1 MARIN
6 RIPQSVHTHEGGK
19 AKRCTAEAMLR
30 RSVLSCLLWENEF
43 YEDGETI
50 ANRIE
55 SLVRDVHPSTVA
67 KLAVE
72 ARHEM
77 KLRHAPL
84 LLATAMVK
92 LPTHRSLVADT
103 LKQIVNRPDEL
114 SEFLAIYWKNGKCP
128 VANQVKIGLG
138 NAFKK
143 FNEYQLAKWNRSAEI
158 KLRDVMRICHP
169 KPDNSAQSDM
179 WKRLLNDELVTPDT
193 HEVAMSAK
201 GADKGSE
208 WTRLIE
214 KNKLG
219 GMAVLK
225 NLRRMENDGV
235 DRDMIKKAIR
245 QMNTD
250 YVLPYRFISAAKYA
264 PALESDLEDSMI
276 ECLNT
281 AEKMKGRTVLLVD
294 VSASMHSQVSGKS
307 EITRLDAA
315 CGLGILLREICEDID
330 IYTFSRKL
338 VRVPSRRGFALRD
351 AIVNSQDHSST
362 YLGASVTA
370 LSLPKDKSIRFEG
383 MYRGHLTFDGQGLN
397 PDRLIVISDE
407 QSNDKVPDPKSKGYM
422 INVASNKYG
431 VGYGAWTHCDGW
443 SESVVR
449 WIQELETEQF

>member
-1 MARIN
+1 
-6 RIPQSVHTHEGGK
+6 
-19 AKRCTAEAMLR
+19 
-30 RSVLSCLLWENEF
+30 
-43 YEDGETI
+43 
-50 ANRIE
+50 
-55 SLVRDVHPSTVA
+55 
-67 KLAVE
+67 
-72 ARHEM
+72 
-77 KLRHAPL
+77 
-84 LLATAMVK
+84 MVK
-92 LPTHRSLVADT
+92 LPTHRSLVSET
-103 LKQIVNRPDEL
+103 LKQIVSRPDEL
-114 SEFLAIYWKNGKCP
+114 SEFLAIYWKDGKCP

-138 NAFKK
+138 DAFKK
-143 FNEYQLAKWNRSAEI
+143 FNEYQLAKWNRSSEI

-169 KPDNSAQSDM
+169 KPDNSLQSNL

-208 WTRLIE
+208 WERLISD
-214 KNKLG
+214 NKLG

-235 DRDMIKKAIR
+235 SRDMIRKAIK

-281 AEKMKGRTVLLVD
+281 AEKMKGKTTLLID
-294 VSASMHSQVSGKS
+294 VSGSMDNQVSGKS
-307 EITRLDAA
+307 DITRLDAA
-315 CGLGILLREICEDID
+315 CGLAILLREICEDVD
-330 IYTFSRKL
+330 IFTFSRKI

-351 AIVNSQDHSST
+351 AIVQSQAHSST
-362 YLGASVTA
+362 YLGASVSA
-370 LSLPKDKSIRFEG
+370 LYLPKDKSIRFKG
-383 MYRGHLTFDGQGLN
+383 HYQGHLTFEGQGLN

-407 QSNDKVPDPKSKGYM
+407 QSHDPVPDPKSKGYM

-431 VGYGAWTHCDGW
+431 VGYNAWTHCDGW

>member
-1 MARIN
+1 MASIN
-6 RIPQSVHTHEGGK
+6 KIPQSVKTHEGAK
-19 AKRCTAEAMLR
+19 AKRITAEQALR

-43 YEDGETI
+43 YESGETI
-50 ANRIE
+50 AKRIQ
-55 SLVRDVHPSTVA
+55 SLVKDVSAETVA
-67 KLAVE
+67 KLAIE

-84 LLATAMVK
+84 LLVAAMVK
-92 LPTHRSLVADT
+92 LPSHRHVVAST
-103 LKQIVNRPDEL
+103 LNAIVNRPDEL
-114 SEFLAIYWKNGKCP
+114 SEFLAIYWKDGKCP
-128 VANQVKIGLG
+128 VANQVKKGLG
-138 NAFKK
+138 DAFKK
-143 FNEYQLAKWNRSAEI
+143 FNEYQLAKWNRASEI

-169 KPDNSAQSDM
+169 KPDSIEQAKL

-201 GADKGSE
+201 GADKGAE
-208 WTRLIE
+208 WTRLIRD
-214 KNKLG
+214 NKLG

-235 DRDMIKKAIR
+235 DRSTIRKAIG
-245 QMNTD
+245 QMNTE

-264 PALESDLEDSMI
+264 PALEPDLEDSMI
-276 ECLNT
+276 KCLNT
-281 AEKMKGRTVLLVD
+281 ATKMKGKTALLID
-294 VSASMHSQVSGKS
+294 VSGSMSNIVSGKS

-330 IYTFSRKL
+330 IFTFSRKI

-351 AIVNSQDHSST
+351 AIINSQGHNAT
-362 YLGASVTA
+362 YLGTSVSA
-370 LSLPKDKSIRFEG
+370 IYAPKGKELRIK
-383 MYRGHLTFDGQGLN
+383 GHYHGSLTFEGQGLN

-407 QSNDKVPDPKSKGYM
+407 QSHDPVPDPQGKGYM
-422 INVASNKYG
+422 INVASSKHG